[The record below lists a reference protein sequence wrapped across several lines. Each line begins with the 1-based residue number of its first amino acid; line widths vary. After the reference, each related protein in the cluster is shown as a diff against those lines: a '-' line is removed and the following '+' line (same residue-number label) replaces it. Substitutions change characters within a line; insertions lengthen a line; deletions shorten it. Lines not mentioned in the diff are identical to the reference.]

1 MRIEGYI
8 EHPNMKIT
16 VFKMDNRYSVK
27 FETANYEQTYK
38 LRTGGLFN
46 SLADVQNWAD
56 DRFKHNVLEHFN
68 TMHELAMTRN
78 AELSQFDENEFEK
91 II

>member
-38 LRTGGLFN
+38 LRTGGLIH
-46 SLADVQNWAD
+46 SLADVQNWVD
-56 DRFKHNVLEHFN
+56 DAFKNKVLQHFH
-68 TMHELAMTRN
+68 TMHEVAMSRN
-78 AELSQFDENEFEK
+78 AELSKLDKDEFEV